1 MKIYT
6 KKGDSGNTS
15 LIGGKIVEKHH
26 IKVDAY
32 GNIDE
37 LNSFLGLI
45 RDLSD
50 DKKVNNIIIIIQKKL
65 FSIGSILAYGNY
77 NSISKIDNEKLKIRK
92 KDIEFIEN
100 EIDKID
106 RNLSPITKF
115 TIPGG
120 QMVVSYLHIAR
131 CVCRR
136 AERKISYANEIEK
149 IDPNILAYIN
159 RLSDLLFILSRY
171 FCKKLKVKELYW

>member
-15 LIGGKIVEKHH
+15 LIGGKIVQKHNH
-26 IKVDAY
+26 KVDAY

-37 LNSFLGLI
+37 LNSFLGLV
-45 RDLSD
+45 RDISD
-50 DKKVNNIIIIIQKKL
+50 DNQVNNIIINIQKKL
-65 FSIGSILAYGNY
+65 FSIGSILALSDYK
-77 NSISKIDNEKLKIRK
+77 SISKIDNEKLKIK
-92 KDIEFIEN
+92 ESDINFIEN

-106 RNLSPITKF
+106 KNLSPITKF

-120 QMVVSYLHIAR
+120 HILISYLHITR

-136 AERKISYANEIEK
+136 AERKISCINEIEK
-149 IDPNILAYIN
+149 LDPNISAYIN

-171 FCKKLKVKELYW
+171 FCKKLNVKELYW

>member
-15 LIGGKIVEKHH
+15 LIGGEIVKKNN

-37 LNSFLGLI
+37 LNSFLGLV
-45 RDLSD
+45 RDFSD
-50 DKKVNNIIIIIQKKL
+50 DDQVNDIIVTIQKKL
-65 FSIGSILAYGNY
+65 FSIGSLLALGDYK
-77 NSISKIDNEKLKIRK
+77 SVTKIDNKKLQIKKI
-92 KDIEFIEN
+92 DIDYIEN

-106 RNLSPITKF
+106 KNLSPITKF

-120 QMVVSYLHIAR
+120 NKLISYLHIAR

-136 AERKISYANEIEK
+136 AERKISCVNEIEK
-149 IDPNILAYIN
+149 LDPNIPAYIN
-159 RLSDLLFILSRY
+159 RLSDLLFILSRF
-171 FCKKLKVKELYW
+171 FCKKLNVKELYW

>member
-6 KKGDSGNTS
+6 KKGDTGNTS
-15 LIGGKIVEKHH
+15 LIGGKIVKKHDL
-26 IKVDAY
+26 KVDAY

-37 LNSFLGLI
+37 LNSFLGLV

-50 DKKVNNIIIIIQKKL
+50 DKQVNNIIITIQKKL
-65 FSIGSILAYGNY
+65 FSIGSMLALSDYK
-77 NSISKIDNEKLKIRK
+77 SISNINNDKLIIKKTDIDFL
-92 KDIEFIEN
+92 EN
-100 EIDKID
+100 EIDEID
-106 RNLSPITKF
+106 KNLSPISKF

-120 QMVVSYLHIAR
+120 HILISYLHIAR

-136 AERKISYANEIEK
+136 AERKISYVNEIDK
-149 IDPNILAYIN
+149 LDPNIIAYIN

-171 FCKKLKVKELYW
+171 YCKKLNVKELYW

>member
-15 LIGGKIVEKHH
+15 LIGGKIVQKHNL
-26 IKVDAY
+26 KVDAY

-37 LNSFLGLI
+37 LNSFLGLV
-45 RDLSD
+45 RDISD
-50 DKKVNNIIIIIQKKL
+50 DNQVNNIIINIQKKL
-65 FSIGSILAYGNY
+65 FSIGSILALSDYK
-77 NSISKIDNEKLKIRK
+77 SISKIDNEKLKIK
-92 KDIEFIEN
+92 ESDINFIEN

-106 RNLSPITKF
+106 KNLSPITKF

-120 QMVVSYLHIAR
+120 HILISYLHITR

-136 AERKISYANEIEK
+136 AERKISCINEIEK
-149 IDPNILAYIN
+149 LDPNISAYIN

-171 FCKKLKVKELYW
+171 FCKKLNVKELYW

>member
-6 KKGDSGNTS
+6 KKGDSGITS
-15 LIGGKIVEKHH
+15 LIGGEIVKKHN

-37 LNSFLGLI
+37 LNSFLGLV
-45 RDLSD
+45 RDYSD
-50 DKKVNNIIIIIQKKL
+50 DDQVNDIIVTIQKKL
-65 FSIGSILAYGNY
+65 FSIGSLLALGDYK
-77 NSISKIDNEKLKIRK
+77 SVTKIDNKKLQIKKI
-92 KDIEFIEN
+92 DINYIEN

-106 RNLSPITKF
+106 KNLSPITKF

-120 QMVVSYLHIAR
+120 HKLISYLHITR

-136 AERKISYANEIEK
+136 AERKISYVNEIERL
-149 IDPNILAYIN
+149 DPNISAYMN
-159 RLSDLLFILSRY
+159 RLSDLLFILCRY
-171 FCKKLKVKELYW
+171 FCKKLNVKELYW

>member
-15 LIGGKIVEKHH
+15 LIGGEIVKKHN

-37 LNSFLGLI
+37 LNSFLGLV

-50 DKKVNNIIIIIQKKL
+50 DDQVNDIIVTIQKKL
-65 FSIGSILAYGNY
+65 FSIGSLLALSDYKRVT
-77 NSISKIDNEKLKIRK
+77 KIDNKKLQIKKI
-92 KDIEFIEN
+92 DVDYIEN

-106 RNLSPITKF
+106 KNLTPITKF

-120 QMVVSYLHIAR
+120 HKLISYLHITR

-136 AERKISYANEIEK
+136 AERKISYVNEIEK
-149 IDPNILAYIN
+149 LDPNIPAYMN

-171 FCKKLKVKELYW
+171 FCKKLNVKELYW

>member
-6 KKGDSGNTS
+6 KKGDLGNTS
-15 LIGGKIVEKHH
+15 LIGGKIVNKHNF
-26 IKVDAY
+26 KVDAY

-37 LNSFLGLI
+37 LNSFLGLV

-50 DKKVNNIIIIIQKKL
+50 DKEVNSIIVTVQKKL
-65 FSIGSILAYGNY
+65 FSIGSILALSDYK
-77 NSISKIDNEKLKIRK
+77 SFSEIENEKLKIERR
-92 KDIEFIEN
+92 DIDFIEN
-100 EIDKID
+100 KIDKID
-106 RNLSPITKF
+106 KNLPIITKF

-120 QMVVSYLHIAR
+120 NMLVSYLHITR

-136 AERKISYANEIEK
+136 AERKISHVNEMEK
-149 IDPNILAYIN
+149 LDPNISAYIN

-171 FCKKLKVKELYW
+171 FCKKLNVKELYW

>member
-15 LIGGKIVEKHH
+15 LIGGKIVQKHNL
-26 IKVDAY
+26 KVDAY

-45 RDLSD
+45 RDFSD

-65 FSIGSILAYGNY
+65 FSIGSLLAYADY
-77 NSISKIDNEKLKIRK
+77 KIIPKIEIEKLKIK
-92 KDIEFIEN
+92 KRDIDFIEN

-106 RNLSPITKF
+106 KNLPVITKF

-120 QMVVSYLHIAR
+120 HMLISYLHIAR

-136 AERKISYANEIEK
+136 AERKISYVNEIEK
-149 IDPNILAYIN
+149 LDPNILAFIN

>member
-15 LIGGKIVEKHH
+15 LIGGKIVQKHNY
-26 IKVDAY
+26 KVDAY

-37 LNSFLGLI
+37 LNSFLGLV
-45 RDLSD
+45 RDISD
-50 DKKVNNIIIIIQKKL
+50 DNQVNNIIINIQKKL
-65 FSIGSILAYGNY
+65 FSIGSILALSDYK
-77 NSISKIDNEKLKIRK
+77 SISKIDNEKLKIK
-92 KDIEFIEN
+92 ESDINFIEN

-106 RNLSPITKF
+106 KNLSPITKF

-120 QMVVSYLHIAR
+120 HILISYLHITR

-136 AERKISYANEIEK
+136 AERKISCINEIEK
-149 IDPNILAYIN
+149 LDPNISAYIN

-171 FCKKLKVKELYW
+171 FCKKLNVKELYW

>member
-15 LIGGKIVEKHH
+15 LIGGKIVKKHNL
-26 IKVDAY
+26 KVDAY
-32 GNIDE
+32 GNVDE
-37 LNSFLGLI
+37 LNSFLGLV

-50 DKKVNNIIIIIQKKL
+50 DKQVKSIIITVQKKL
-65 FSIGSILAYGNY
+65 FSIGSILALSDYK
-77 NSISKIDNEKLKIRK
+77 SFSEVENEKLKIEKR
-92 KDIEFIEN
+92 DIDFIEN

-106 RNLSPITKF
+106 KNLPAITKF

-120 QMVVSYLHIAR
+120 NKLVSYLHITR

-136 AERKISYANEIEK
+136 AERKISRVNEIEK
-149 IDPNILAYIN
+149 LDPNISAYIN
-159 RLSDLLFILSRY
+159 RLSDLLFILCRY
-171 FCKKLKVKELYW
+171 FCKKLNVKELYW

>member
-26 IKVDAY
+26 IKVDTY

-77 NSISKIDNEKLKIRK
+77 KSISKIDNEKLKIRK

-106 RNLSPITKF
+106 RNLSPITKY

>member
-15 LIGGKIVEKHH
+15 LIGGKIVQKHNH
-26 IKVDAY
+26 KVDAY

-37 LNSFLGLI
+37 LNSFLGLV
-45 RDLSD
+45 RDISD
-50 DKKVNNIIIIIQKKL
+50 DNQVNNIIINIQKKL
-65 FSIGSILAYGNY
+65 FSIGSILALSDYK
-77 NSISKIDNEKLKIRK
+77 SISKIDNEKLKIK
-92 KDIEFIEN
+92 KSDINFIEN

-106 RNLSPITKF
+106 KNLSPITKF

-120 QMVVSYLHIAR
+120 HILISYLHITR
-131 CVCRR
+131 CICRR
-136 AERKISYANEIEK
+136 AERKISCINEIEK
-149 IDPNILAYIN
+149 LDPNISAYIN

-171 FCKKLKVKELYW
+171 FCKKLNVKELYW

>member
-6 KKGDSGNTS
+6 KKGDLGNTS
-15 LIGGKIVEKHH
+15 LIGGKIVNKHNL
-26 IKVDAY
+26 KVDAY

-37 LNSFLGLI
+37 LNSFLGLV

-50 DKKVNNIIIIIQKKL
+50 DKEVNSIIVTVQKKL
-65 FSIGSILAYGNY
+65 FSIGSILALSDYK
-77 NSISKIDNEKLKIRK
+77 SFSEIENEKLKIERR
-92 KDIEFIEN
+92 DIDFIEN
-100 EIDKID
+100 KIDKID
-106 RNLSPITKF
+106 KNLPIITKF

-120 QMVVSYLHIAR
+120 NMLVSYLHITR

-136 AERKISYANEIEK
+136 AERKISHVNEMEK
-149 IDPNILAYIN
+149 LDPNISAYIN

-171 FCKKLKVKELYW
+171 FCKKLNVKELYW

>member
-6 KKGDSGNTS
+6 KKGDAGNTS
-15 LIGGKIVEKHH
+15 LIGGKIVQKHDL
-26 IKVDAY
+26 KVDAY

-45 RDLSD
+45 RDLSN
-50 DKKVNNIIIIIQKKL
+50 DKKVNNIIITIQKKL
-65 FSIGSILAYGNY
+65 FSIGSLLAYADY
-77 NSISKIDNEKLKIRK
+77 KIIPKIEIEKLKIK
-92 KDIEFIEN
+92 KRDIDFIEN

-106 RNLSPITKF
+106 KNLPVITKF

-120 QMVVSYLHIAR
+120 HMLISYLHITR

-136 AERKISYANEIEK
+136 AERKISYVNEIEK
-149 IDPNILAYIN
+149 LDPNILAFIN
-159 RLSDLLFILSRY
+159 RLSDLLFMLSRY
-171 FCKKLKVKELYW
+171 FSKKLKVKELYW

>member
-15 LIGGKIVEKHH
+15 LIGGKIVQKHNH
-26 IKVDAY
+26 KVDAY

-37 LNSFLGLI
+37 LNSFLGLV
-45 RDLSD
+45 RDISD
-50 DKKVNNIIIIIQKKL
+50 DNQVNNIIINIQKKL
-65 FSIGSILAYGNY
+65 FSIGSILALSDYK
-77 NSISKIDNEKLKIRK
+77 SISKIDNEKLKIK
-92 KDIEFIEN
+92 ESDINFIEN

-106 RNLSPITKF
+106 KNLSPITKF

-120 QMVVSYLHIAR
+120 HILISYLHITR

-136 AERKISYANEIEK
+136 AERKISCVNEIEK
-149 IDPNILAYIN
+149 LDPNISAYIN

-171 FCKKLKVKELYW
+171 FCKKLNVKELYW

>member
-15 LIGGKIVEKHH
+15 LIGGKIVQKHNY
-26 IKVDAY
+26 KVDAY

-37 LNSFLGLI
+37 LNSFLGLV
-45 RDLSD
+45 RDISD
-50 DKKVNNIIIIIQKKL
+50 DNQVNNIIINIQKKL
-65 FSIGSILAYGNY
+65 FSIGSILALSDYK
-77 NSISKIDNEKLKIRK
+77 SISKIDNEKLKIK
-92 KDIEFIEN
+92 ESDINFIEN

-106 RNLSPITKF
+106 KNLSPITKF

-120 QMVVSYLHIAR
+120 HILISYLHITR

-136 AERKISYANEIEK
+136 AERKISCIYPCPAH
-149 IDPNILAYIN
+149 PH
-159 RLSDLLFILSRY
+159 
-171 FCKKLKVKELYW
+171 

>member
-6 KKGDSGNTS
+6 KKGDTGNTS
-15 LIGGKIVEKHH
+15 LIGGKIVQKHDL
-26 IKVDAY
+26 KVDAY

-37 LNSFLGLI
+37 LNSFLGLV
-45 RDLSD
+45 RDLSN
-50 DKKVNNIIIIIQKKL
+50 DKKVNNIIVTIQKKL
-65 FSIGSILAYGNY
+65 FSIGSILALGDYK
-77 NSISKIDNEKLKIRK
+77 SDTKIDNKKLQIKKI
-92 KDIEFIEN
+92 DIDYIEN

-106 RNLSPITKF
+106 KNLSPITKF

-120 QMVVSYLHIAR
+120 NKLISYLHISR

-136 AERKISYANEIEK
+136 AERKISYVNEIEK
-149 IDPNILAYIN
+149 LDPNIPAYIN

-171 FCKKLKVKELYW
+171 FCKKLNVKELYW